1 MAYNTEEINRMAQ
14 EEAKFF
20 ERVKQEVGK
29 VIVGQEN
36 MIDRLIIGLISHEH
50 ILLEGVPGL
59 AKTLC
64 VKTLADVMHLA
75 FSRIQFTPDLL
86 PADLVG
92 TVTYNQRTNEFTPK
106 KGPIFGN
113 IVLADEINR
122 SPAKVQSALLQ
133 AMQERQ
139 VTLGDETYP
148 LAHPF
153 LVLATMNPI
162 EMDGTYSLPEA
173 QLDRFMMKISI
184 TYPNFDEEKE
194 IVRRMAVDKP
204 IQLEKVF
211 QPEEIEKAS
220 RFIDEVHI
228 EERLEDYILKITFA
242 SRKPEEA
249 GLEELSKIIEYG
261 VSPRSSVFLNKAA
274 RAYAFLH
281 GRGYVIPEDIKT
293 MAIDVMRHRLI
304 LTYEAEADGIN
315 QDAVIEKILDKVV
328 VP

>member
-1 MAYNTEEINRMAQ
+1 MAYNAEEINKAAQ

-20 ERVKQEVGK
+20 QRVKKEVGK
-29 VIVGQEN
+29 VIVGQEY
-36 MIDRLIIGLISHEH
+36 MIDRLIIGLVSHEH

-64 VKTLADVMHLA
+64 VKTLADVMHLQ

-92 TVTYNQRTNEFTPK
+92 TVMYNQRTNEFTAK

-139 VTLGDETYP
+139 VTLGDETHP

-173 QLDRFMMKISI
+173 QLDRFMMKIGI
-184 TYPNFDEEKE
+184 TYPNFNEEKE
-194 IVRRMAVDKP
+194 IVRRMAVDRP
-204 IQLEKVF
+204 IELEKVF
-211 QPEEIEKAS
+211 HPEEIEKAS
-220 RFIDEVHI
+220 NFIDEVHI
-228 EERLEDYILKITFA
+228 EERLEEYILKIIFA

-249 GLEELSKIIEYG
+249 GLSELSRIVEYG
-261 VSPRSSVFLNKAA
+261 VSPRGSVFLNKAA
-274 RAYAFLH
+274 RAYAFLN
-281 GRGYVIPEDIKT
+281 GRGYVIPEDVKT
-293 MAIDVMRHRLI
+293 MARDVMRHRLI
-304 LTYEAEADGIN
+304 LSYEAEAEGIT
-315 QDAVIEKILDKVV
+315 QDAVVGKILAKVE